1 MKNIMIS
8 KTLFVLLCTFLA
20 ASAAMA
26 ADDCTGDLWPA
37 DINGDCHVQ
46 YEDFAILS
54 DNWGEA
60 PPAPY
65 LDLDGIIHI
74 EAESTILGGAYKIDS
89 GPDSV
94 IVSFDGT
101 SHINSVGTASFTM
114 PAEIPAG
121 EYALRVRWQAL
132 NQGGVENGAFNI
144 SGVTENGGNSDPGA
158 WHSFGPPAGTSGF
171 FMDELA
177 GPSMGVGATSMING
191 WEVQDGWGAFATSL
205 TIAAGNNGNITI
217 EIMDASATPNY
228 ALFIVDYFEFVP
240 IIIPPDLAIYIQAE
254 DCILGGA
261 YKIDSGPDSVIVAS
275 DGAAHI
281 NATGTVSFTMP
292 AEIPAGEYELSVRW
306 QALNQGGVENG
317 AFNISGVTEN
327 GGNSDP
333 GAWHSFGPPAGTSG
347 FFMDELAGPSMGVG
361 ATSMINGWEVQ
372 DGWGAFATSLT
383 IAAGNN
389 GNVTI
394 EIMDASATPNYAL
407 FIIDY
412 FEFEEIAAIPE
423 PATMCLL
430 SLGGFAMLRRSRK

>member
-1 MKNIMIS
+1 MKKLLTLLSVLWIS
-8 KTLFVLLCTFLA
+8 VPALA
-20 ASAAMA
+20 AV
-26 ADDCTGDLWPA
+26 GD
-37 DINGDCHVQ
+37 
-46 YEDFAILS
+46 
-54 DNWGEA
+54 
-60 PPAPY
+60 
-65 LDLDGIIHI
+65 IITFQ
-74 EAESTILGGAYKIDS
+74 AESTILGGAYKIDS

-101 SHINSVGTASFTM
+101 SHINATGTASFTM

-121 EYALRVRWQAL
+121 EYALRVQWFAL

-144 SGVTENGGNSDPGA
+144 SGVTENGGNSAPGA

-191 WEVQDGWGAFATSL
+191 WEV
-205 TIAAGNNGNITI
+205 
-217 EIMDASATPNY
+217 
-228 ALFIVDYFEFVP
+228 
-240 IIIPPDLAIYIQAE
+240 
-254 DCILGGA
+254 
-261 YKIDSGPDSVIVAS
+261 
-275 DGAAHI
+275 
-281 NATGTVSFTMP
+281 
-292 AEIPAGEYELSVRW
+292 R
-306 QALNQGGVENG
+306 
-317 AFNISGVTEN
+317 
-327 GGNSDP
+327 
-333 GAWHSFGPPAGTSG
+333 
-347 FFMDELAGPSMGVG
+347 DE
-361 ATSMINGWEVQ
+361 
-372 DGWGAFATSLT
+372 WGAFATSLT